1 MATKIDYKNTDP
13 LLLTPGPLT
22 TSAEVKQAM
31 LHDWGSR
38 DPLFIDAT
46 KNVREVLVKV
56 SGGGDAFTAGA
67 ARRGGG
73 PASAAGKIERT
84 C

>member
-1 MATKIDYKNTDP
+1 MNDENTDP

-38 DPLFIDAT
+38 DPSFIDAT
-46 KNVREVLVKV
+46 KNVREGLVEAV
-56 SGGGDAFTAGA
+56 SYTHLTLPTKA
-67 ARRGGG
+67 
-73 PASAAGKIERT
+73 
-84 C
+84 